1 MKIQEKNGLVF
12 IKYFIMQKF
21 MSQNEMKCISHT
33 NILFEWSQY
42 NIDPNLRHT
51 QVHQLPLCWLWP
63 RHLTSLEQ
71 RLAVRVI
78 SICIVLHCTRTF

>member
-42 NIDPNLRHT
+42 NIDPYSKAHT
-51 QVHQLPLCWLWP
+51 SASVA
-63 RHLTSLEQ
+63 SM
-71 RLAVRVI
+71 LALAPPSHI
-78 SICIVLHCTRTF
+78 IRTKACCKSR